1 MLHGDHERAA
11 MSSPVASRLQLLAA
25 AALFSTGGAAV
36 KATALTGWQ
45 VASFRSGIA
54 ALAIVLLIPA
64 ARRGW
69 NWRVLLVGVAYA
81 ATLILFVIA
90 NKLTTAANTIF
101 LQSSAP
107 LYVLLLGP
115 LLLKEPLRR
124 DDLAFI
130 AVVALGLA
138 LFFVGVEPPVATAP
152 DPARGNILALLSGT
166 AWAFTIMGLR
176 WLERGSGPEPGSGS
190 ALATVVAGN
199 AIACVV
205 GLPFALPI
213 VSAGPIDWM
222 TVVYLGVFQ
231 IGLAYVLLA
240 RAIRHVPAL
249 EASVLLLAEPALNPI
264 WAWMAHGEVP
274 SPWSLAGGSLI
285 LGATLLRTWVGVRAV
300 RGTPFAPA
308 GLAGR
313 SELQRRRGS

>member
-1 MLHGDHERAA
+1 
-11 MSSPVASRLQLLAA
+11 MSSPVVSRFQLLAA

-69 NWRVLLVGVAYA
+69 NWRVLLVGIAYA
-81 ATLILFVIA
+81 ATLILFVVA

-124 DDLAFI
+124 QDLVFI

-138 LFFVGVEPPVATAP
+138 LFFVGVEAPVATAP

-176 WLERGSGPEPGSGS
+176 WLERVPDAEAGSDPQAAPGSGS

-199 AIACVV
+199 AIACLV
-205 GLPFALPI
+205 GLPFALPV

-222 TVVYLGVFQ
+222 TIVYLGVFQ
-231 IGLAYVLLA
+231 IGLAYLLLV

-264 WAWMAHGEVP
+264 WAWLAHGEVP
-274 SPWSLAGGSLI
+274 SAWSLAGGCLI
-285 LGATLLRTWVGVRAV
+285 LGATLLRTWLGVRTV
-300 RGTPFAPA
+300 RGTPFARA
-308 GLAGR
+308 RLAGS
-313 SELQRRRGS
+313 SELQRRRRP